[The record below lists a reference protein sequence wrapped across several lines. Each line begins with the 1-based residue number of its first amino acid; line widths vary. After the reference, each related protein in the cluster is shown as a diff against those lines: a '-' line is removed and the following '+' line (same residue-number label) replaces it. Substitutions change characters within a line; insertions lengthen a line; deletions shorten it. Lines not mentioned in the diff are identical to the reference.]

1 MSTWLSSLCDSSAS
15 VLTAPGQIQA
25 IAAVIWQAK
34 ETDSESSVRQHF
46 LETLFRCV
54 MAQRTNPFPA
64 KAVSL
69 ILTIRK
75 WHDLL
80 VKEAT
85 IIALNSFK

>member
-46 LETLFRCV
+46 PETLFRCV
-54 MAQRTNPFPA
+54 MAQLENKPFSS
-64 KAVSL
+64 KRCL
-69 ILTIRK
+69 
-75 WHDLL
+75 
-80 VKEAT
+80 
-85 IIALNSFK
+85 LNSNYKEMARPSC